1 MSDLN
6 QRPSDYKSDALPAE
20 LNWQRALLY
29 IAGNKISSVK
39 IHKSLAFGHRP
50 VNHIGMIKLPE
61 LLAPAGTLDAFKTAI
76 LYGADAIYAGLP
88 GFSMRARAKITT
100 DEVKAGIE
108 LAHNAEKKVYLAFN
122 LFAHDFEYE
131 NLGRVSDTINYL
143 RPDALIVSD
152 PGIVMWVRE
161 NHPDIPIHISTQA
174 NICSARSVKFWQA
187 AGAKLC
193 VLAREVTHNEFKSI
207 RAACPDVGLEIFV
220 HGAMCMSYSGRCLL
234 SNFITGRPANRGACA
249 QLCRWKYD
257 VILRE
262 HDSGVEMPIEEDE
275 RGAYIMNS
283 KDLCLMP
290 RLGEVISAAP
300 DSLKIEG
307 RNRSEYYVGSVVH
320 AYRCAMDA
328 YAADPAGFDPAPFM
342 NALNVLETR
351 GYTTAFFDGPVG
363 PDAHD
368 YDTTRS
374 TSEYHAAGVITNATD
389 DEITLELRN
398 EIKAGDEITFILPGT
413 MDKATVKPARLI
425 NAANRT
431 EVQKMAAGQHN
442 SIIIPREWLPDGL
455 GGKFVPYVLAYKHK

>member
-1 MSDLN
+1 MT
-6 QRPSDYKSDALPAE
+6 K
-20 LNWQRALLY
+20 
-29 IAGNKISSVK
+29 
-39 IHKSLAFGHRP
+39 
-50 VNHIGMIKLPE
+50 IKLPE

-100 DEVKAGIE
+100 DEVKQGID
-108 LAHNAEKKVYLAFN
+108 LAHAAGKKVYLAFN
-122 LFAHDFEYE
+122 LFAHDFEYAHMP
-131 NLGRVSDTINYL
+131 RVADTIRYL
-143 RPDALIVSD
+143 QPDALIVSD

-161 NHPDIPIHISTQA
+161 NFPDMPIHISTQA
-174 NICSARSVKFWQA
+174 NICSAKTVKFWQN

-193 VLAREVTHNEFKSI
+193 VLAREVSHSEFKNI
-207 RAACPDVGLEIFV
+207 RAECPDIGLEIFV

-262 HDSGVEMPIEEDE
+262 KDSGIEMPIDEDA

-290 RLGEVISAAP
+290 RLAEVVSAAP

-320 AYRCAMDA
+320 AYRCALDA
-328 YAADPAGFDPAPFM
+328 YARDPENFDPTPFM
-342 NALNVLETR
+342 ADLNRMETR

-363 PDAHD
+363 ADAHN
-368 YDTTRS
+368 YETTRS
-374 TSEYHAAGVITNATD
+374 TSDYHAAGVITAVSD
-389 DEITLELRN
+389 DNITFELRN
-398 EIKAGDEITFILPGT
+398 ETRAGDEITFILPGT
-413 MDKATVKPARLI
+413 MDSVTVKLTELI
-425 NAANRT
+425 NAKNG
-431 EVQKMAAGQHN
+431 ESVEKLAAGMGN
-442 SIIIPREWLPDGL
+442 AVLIPRGWLPDAHMD
-455 GGKFVPYVLAYKHK
+455 KFVPYVLAYKKK